1 MTDSEMLA
9 HVNERVR
16 AFKGDLTEL
25 ERAIGAYLIGRQVG
39 WKALLVMHDLATIG
53 RFERVLGFELREP
66 ALPADS
72 PYPPKTFAW
81 LAAFEVQGFWGAVMR
96 EAGRA
101 RTQR

>member
-1 MTDSEMLA
+1 MTDSEMVA
-9 HVNERVR
+9 HLNERVR
-16 AFKGDLTEL
+16 NFKGDVTEL

-39 WKALLVMHDLATIG
+39 WKALLVIHDLGTIE
-53 RFERVLGFELREP
+53 RFERVLGLKFEAP

-81 LAAFEVQGFWGAVMR
+81 LAAFEVEGFWGAVMR
-96 EAGRA
+96 EARRA